1 VNDEP
6 LPLRILELRA
16 QIAELSG
23 TIRQLQRSGLDD
35 AAPRLLISRKRAELE
50 DLTRRSRRQDD
61 LSSAPAVQENDRL
74 IAPD

>member
-1 VNDEP
+1 MSDDR

-50 DLTRRSRRQDD
+50 DLTHRTNQSLQGD
-61 LSSAPAVQENDRL
+61 
-74 IAPD
+74 